1 MITRDRFTAI
11 VLTLVVW
18 GLAGGVFGALFA
30 GIHEALAGMG
40 LEGWQ
45 PPVAAA
51 AASAMFTAAL
61 YSAMPVALT
70 GAMAGVL
77 ASIASLIIL
86 GGQVN
91 LPTIAAA
98 AAVAGLAAGS
108 FYAWMSNSGGSP
120 LMETLTGLA
129 SGLVAGAALVLVSTL
144 LAEPAGMFV
153 LAAGVVAVVGALFQV
168 SERWLVGLGRGW
180 LPESLSGALV
190 AALVA
195 TLVAGSMWILGHD
208 GGLFGDM
215 ESGEVL
221 RRIEVQLLPGFLG
234 GLTGGAITGVLLE
247 VLGFHLE
254 DHPGSGMP

>member
-77 ASIASLIIL
+77 ASIASLIVL
-86 GGQVN
+86 GPQVT
-91 LPTIAAA
+91 LPAIAGSAA
-98 AAVAGLAAGS
+98 LAGLAAGS
-108 FYAWMSNSGGSP
+108 FYAWMSNSGGRP

-129 SGLVAGAALVLVSTL
+129 SGLIAGAALVLVTALS
-144 LAEPAGMFV
+144 AEPAGMFV

-168 SERWLVGLGRGW
+168 SERWMVGLGAGW
-180 LPESLSGALV
+180 LPGSLSGAVV

-215 ESGEVL
+215 ESGHVL
-221 RRIEVQLLPGFLG
+221 SRVEQQLLPGFLG
-234 GLTGGAITGVLLE
+234 GLTGGAITGLLLE